1 MGASP
6 NEDKLYFTPVE
17 AADLLMVAP
26 VTVRAWAAKGLIA
39 AQVTAGGHRR
49 FLRRDL
55 ELFAHSRGINLL
67 DSSAARRTDLRVL
80 IVDDDAGFAQPLREF
95 LAAHGVAVD
104 ASSDGFA
111 AGRQVES
118 FKPDVILLDIMM
130 PGLNGFE
137 VCQNIKASAHTRHV
151 RVLAMTAYPSEDNL
165 AAIHA
170 AGAETCLTKPFHL
183 NHLLDMLGVA
193 RRLGNPGP

>member
-6 NEDKLYFTPVE
+6 NEDKLYLTPVE

-26 VTVRAWAAKGLIA
+26 VTLRAWAAKGLIA

-55 ELFAHSRGINLL
+55 ELFAHSRGIKLL
-67 DSSAARRTDLRVL
+67 DSSAARGTDLRVL
-80 IVDDDAGFAQPLREF
+80 IVDDDAGFAQLLREF

-104 ASSDGFA
+104 ASSDGCA

-118 FKPDVILLDIMM
+118 FKPDVIRLDIMM
-130 PGLNGFE
+130 PRLNGFE

-151 RVLAMTAYPSEDNL
+151 RVLAMTAYPSEDNI

-183 NHLLDMLGVA
+183 NHLLDLLGVA
-193 RRLGNPGP
+193 RRPGNPGP